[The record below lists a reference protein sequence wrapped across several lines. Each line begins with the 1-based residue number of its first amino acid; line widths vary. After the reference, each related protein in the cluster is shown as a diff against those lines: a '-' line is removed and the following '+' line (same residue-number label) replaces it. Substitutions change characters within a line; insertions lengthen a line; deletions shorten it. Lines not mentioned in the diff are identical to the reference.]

1 MPRLLRFT
9 FSVKPVLGA
18 LLLVVACAASCKRD
32 GSRSAA
38 YNPASATAVQAQL
51 TVLRDSADAKWSAM
65 LASDDQKIG
74 LTRLLLREL
83 RQQSGANKTQLQ
95 ALGAA
100 NDRLK
105 ARRYTQAAMPSAQI
119 DAYDAAQDSVL
130 HAVYPVAA
138 PGGAAPAENARNFV
152 EGLQQLDAGV
162 AGFRVQ
168 YDRAA
173 KQYNAY
179 LALHQAD
186 VAHFGGKYPVPQ
198 PLSLFELGPAE
209 QAGPQG
215 PAPKAGQ

>member
-1 MPRLLRFT
+1 MPRLFRST
-9 FSVKPVLGA
+9 FSIKSILSG
-18 LLLVVACAASCKRD
+18 LLVVVACAASCKRD
-32 GSRSAA
+32 GGTRSAA
-38 YNPASATAVQAQL
+38 SPASATAVQAQL
-51 TVLRDSADAKWSAM
+51 TVLRDSADIKWKAM
-65 LASDDQKIG
+65 LASDDQKIS

-83 RQQSGANKTQLQ
+83 QQQPGADRAQLQ

-105 ARRYTQAAMPSAQI
+105 ARRYTQTGLPSAQI

-138 PGGAAPAENARNFV
+138 PGGAAPSANARNFV

-162 AGFRVQ
+162 ASFRIQ

-186 VAHFGGKYPVPQ
+186 VVHFGGKYPVPL
-198 PLSLFELGPAE
+198 PLFELGP
-209 QAGPQG
+209 
-215 PAPKAGQ
+215 GQ

>member
-1 MPRLLRFT
+1 MPRLLRST
-9 FSVKPVLGA
+9 FSVKSILGA
-18 LLLVVACAASCKRD
+18 LLVVVACAASCKRD
-32 GSRSAA
+32 GGTRAVPD
-38 YNPASATAVQAQL
+38 PASATAVQAQL

-83 RQQSGANKTQLQ
+83 QQQPEANKAQLQ
-95 ALGAA
+95 ALGTA

-105 ARRYTQAAMPSAQI
+105 ARRYTQTALPSAQI

-130 HAVYPVAA
+130 HAVFPVAA
-138 PGGAAPAENARNFV
+138 PGGAAPSENARNFV

-162 AGFRVQ
+162 VGFRVQ
-168 YDRAA
+168 YDHAA

-198 PLSLFELGPAE
+198 PLPLFTI
-209 QAGPQG
+209 Q
-215 PAPKAGQ
+215 